1 MVVCRL
7 PVLKFSGCLQT
18 CQKIELSPRPKSE
31 ATHRRLTQQS
41 LRRANLTRETETPRN
56 KRVMTWLASQSR
68 PGTAPGLNTSQQTEG
83 YPTQRRRVNSA
94 NTAQRN
100 MSIVLPS
107 VDIQSENEGLCIE
120 GAAIGGNKLTM
131 VDNRLC

>member
-1 MVVCRL
+1 
-7 PVLKFSGCLQT
+7 
-18 CQKIELSPRPKSE
+18 
-31 ATHRRLTQQS
+31 
-41 LRRANLTRETETPRN
+41 
-56 KRVMTWLASQSR
+56 
-68 PGTAPGLNTSQQTEG
+68 
-83 YPTQRRRVNSA
+83 
-94 NTAQRN
+94 